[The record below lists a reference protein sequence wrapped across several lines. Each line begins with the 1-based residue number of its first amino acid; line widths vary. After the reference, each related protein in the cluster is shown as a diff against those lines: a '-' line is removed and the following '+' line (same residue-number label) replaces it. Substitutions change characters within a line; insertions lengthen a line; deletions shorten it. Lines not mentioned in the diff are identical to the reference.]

1 MRGNIFFYDGLDFRL
16 GFLWLLFGVLGM
28 GFWYG
33 RWTWAYLMVGWNY
46 GFVQACTGIR
56 HTGMGMCI
64 DTVIRLFL
72 GSGEVHRDTGTHVGF
87 GHRHRHVGQGCV

>member
-28 GFWYG
+28 GFRYG
-33 RWTWAYLMVGWNY
+33 RWIVAYLV
-46 GFVQACTGIR
+46 VQACTGIR

-87 GHRHRHVGQGCV
+87 GHRHRHGQGYV